1 MRILYVQRDYR
12 RPAHPRSSADDDP
25 VAARLRSRHTVD
37 THLTLSREVIARIE
51 TGNYD
56 VLITHMPFDPSA
68 ANFDQGRLAFY
79 QSFYGRSIGILHE
92 IRSKQ
97 PEVMIIIYT
106 GADRLREVTTLFG
119 AVCDHLVW
127 KEEPEAD
134 AAQLLELIESGAGPE
149 HIA

>member
-1 MRILYVQRDYR
+1 MRILYVQRDYC
-12 RPAHPRSSADDDP
+12 RPAHPRSSGDDDP
-25 VAARLRSRHTVD
+25 VTARLRSRHTVD
-37 THLTLSREVIARIE
+37 THLTLSREVIPRIE

-68 ANFDQGRLAFY
+68 ASFDQGRMAFY
-79 QSFYGRSIGILHE
+79 QNFYGRSIGILSE
-92 IRSKQ
+92 IRSQ
-97 PEVMIIIYT
+97 WPEMLIIIYT

-127 KEEPEAD
+127 KGEPEAD
-134 AAQLLELIESGAGPE
+134 AAQLMELIESGAGPE